1 MKLKRLAISEEGFV
15 FDPETGNSYT
25 VNETGL
31 LILKKL
37 REGLSPEE
45 IAGIMNEE
53 YGISREEALRDIQD
67 FLESMARFGLW
78 EEKYG

>member
-45 IAGIMNEE
+45 IAGIMSEE

-67 FLESMARFGLW
+67 FLEAMARFGLW

>member
-37 REGLSPEE
+37 REGLSLEE
-45 IAGIMNEE
+45 IAEIMNEE

-67 FLESMARFGLW
+67 FLEAMARFGLW